1 MFMFQDMSSDLCVHL
16 VMGQNHHTKMEDH
29 LAFFY
34 WDNKSSLSST
44 NIDPACR
51 GFEGYKS

>member
-1 MFMFQDMSSDLCVHL
+1 MSSDLCVHL